1 MTGPS
6 LLRGAL
12 RLADAGRLRLTLS
25 LAAGLVAACAGVAL
39 LAVSGYLISRAAER
53 PAILTLTVAIVAVRT
68 LAIVRAA
75 ARYAERLLS
84 HDVALGI
91 LARTRRT
98 VFARLVPLV
107 PGGLRRMR
115 GGDLLGRLVDDVDQ
129 LQHLYVSGLGP
140 PLVAAGVTAG
150 AAGAAY
156 AMHPPA
162 GVLLLVILV
171 SAAVVL
177 PAGAAL
183 AARRAGRRE
192 APARAALASEVL
204 ESVQAAPEIAAYGL
218 ADRHLA
224 RVRAADAAL
233 ARITRGDAAVAALG
247 GSAVAALAGL
257 AAAAMLWVCAPAVHD
272 GGLDGVLLAALALLA
287 LGAVDALAPL
297 PDAARRLTAILTAA
311 GRVAE
316 ITSTPP
322 PVRDPADP
330 LPVGPAPALALEGA
344 RLAYPD
350 GPPVLDGA
358 DLRLPAGGRVALV
371 GPSGAG
377 KTSIAEVLVRFRDL
391 DGGRA
396 TLDGEDLRRYAQ
408 DDVRHAVRL
417 CEQDA
422 HLFTG
427 TVRDNVLI
435 GRPDATDAEARAAL
449 GVVGL
454 GPWLADLPAGL
465 DTSVGEAGAEVSGGE
480 RSRIALARTVLSD
493 APVLVLDEPTAHL
506 DATSARRLVG
516 DLLDATAGRAIL
528 LITHSRI
535 GLDAFDQVLELRDGH
550 IHALPRTACAVR

>member
-1 MTGPS
+1 VSRPS
-6 LLRGAL
+6 PLRRAL
-12 RLADAGRLRLTLS
+12 RLAHAGRPRLALS
-25 LAAGLVAACAGVAL
+25 LAAGLVAAWAGVAL

-68 LAIVRAA
+68 LAIARAA

-84 HDVALGI
+84 HDVALRI

-98 VFARLVPLV
+98 VFARLVPQV

-162 GVLLLVILV
+162 GVLLLVVLG

-183 AARRAGRRE
+183 AGRRAGRRQ

-218 ADRHLA
+218 ADRHLD

-233 ARITRGDAAVAALG
+233 ARTSRGDAAVSALG

-272 GGLDGVLLAALALLA
+272 GTLDGVLLAALALMALA
-287 LGAVDALAPL
+287 AVDALAPL
-297 PDAARRLTAILTAA
+297 PDAARRLSAILTAA

-316 ITSTPP
+316 ITDAPP
-322 PVRDPADP
+322 PVRDPARP
-330 LPVGPAPALALEGA
+330 LPVGPTPALALDGA
-344 RLAYPD
+344 RLAYGD
-350 GPPVLDGA
+350 GPPVLDDA
-358 DLRLPAGGRVALV
+358 DLRLPAAGRVALV

-408 DDVRHAVRL
+408 EDVRRAVRL

-427 TVRDNVLI
+427 TVRDNLLI
-435 GRPDATDAEARAAL
+435 GRPGATDAEARAAL
-449 GVVGL
+449 DVVGL
-454 GPWLADLPAGL
+454 GPWLAGLPRGL
-465 DTSVGEAGAEVSGGE
+465 DTPVGEAGGEVSGGE

-493 APVLVLDEPTAHL
+493 APVMVLDEPTAHL
-506 DATSARRLVG
+506 DATSARTLIR

-535 GLDAFDQVLELRDGH
+535 GLDAFDEVLELRDGR
-550 IHALPRTACAVR
+550 IRALPRTAAAVR